1 MTHRPATQALCA
13 APETKRPR
21 ATAASAVEG
30 LLLALLH
37 SLLMALLPA
46 TASPRAAL
54 LSTPSPR
61 RLVALLL
68 RLQARAEAREA
79 GAWIPRCQRQDEGER
94 QILLALAC
102 GGAPRPRVRALP
114 AEMPPARPRLARA
127 PPRARLSRNS
137 LRPAARWHAQIVAKS
152 KQKFLGLSLRRVV
165 GTRICAQTAAAQ
177 LPRFGK
183 R

>member
-21 ATAASAVEG
+21 ATDASAVEG

-46 TASPRAAL
+46 TASPRAAFL
-54 LSTPSPR
+54 RTPSLR
-61 RLVALLL
+61 RLVTLLL

-79 GAWIPRCQRQDEGER
+79 RAWIPRCERQDEGER

-102 GGAPRPRVRALP
+102 GGAPRPRVRSLP

-127 PPRARLSRNS
+127 PPRAPPARNS
-137 LRPAARWHAQIVAKS
+137 LSPAAPSHALNVTKT
-152 KQKFLGLSLRRVV
+152 KQ
-165 GTRICAQTAAAQ
+165 
-177 LPRFGK
+177 
-183 R
+183 